1 MGSEYIITSDGSFVS
16 DDQLI
21 HALAR
26 GNKGWVK
33 PNHKYINLKEKNGR
47 YVYTYETDTG
57 TRAVARTASQQA
69 VKENAEQDEFFERLN
84 SVKSA
89 IYHSSYDKY
98 RAYQKS
104 TDKNTID
111 KIKDALGFDERDMY
125 KETARNYNKAVRIL
139 EDSKNKAREENL
151 AQDVDASRKAAQEA
165 AKKNGNGKAGI
176 LGGLWKMLKGITG
189 IGWNLFKIGGKL
201 FGVVDRLAGKILGV
215 NKIFGALGKG
225 ITSIYHLSCGSF
237 KSNCLCILFL

>member
-1 MGSEYIITSDGSFVS
+1 MGSEYIITSDGSFIS

-33 PNHKYINLKEKNGR
+33 PNHKYINRKWKNGR

-69 VKENAEQDEFFERLN
+69 VKENAEQDEFVERLN

-89 IYHSSYDKY
+89 IYPNSYAKY

-125 KETARNYNKAVRIL
+125 KQTKRNYTAAVNDL
-139 EDSKNKAREENL
+139 ENSKNKASEKRETYDRIRNFNSPSQRSIDDSYTSWRNAER
-151 AQDVDASRKAAQEA
+151 VVAADQHYADRYGA
-165 AKKNGNGKAGI
+165 AYINSKKEYFNTPLGKIAKAGESVESWVSKTI
-176 LGGLWKMLKGITG
+176 DDMD
-189 IGWNLFKIGGKL
+189 GWIKKL
-201 FGVVDRLAGKILGV
+201 AKR
-215 NKIFGALGKG
+215 
-225 ITSIYHLSCGSF
+225 
-237 KSNCLCILFL
+237 

>member
-1 MGSEYIITSDGSFVS
+1 MGSEYIITSDGSFIS

-33 PNHKYINLKEKNGR
+33 PNHKYINRKWKNGR

-57 TRAVARTASQQA
+57 TRAVARTASQQV
-69 VKENAEQDEFFERLN
+69 VKENAEQDKFVERLN
-84 SVKSA
+84 SDKSA
-89 IYHSSYDKY
+89 LYPSSYDKY

-125 KETARNYNKAVRIL
+125 KQTKRNYNNAVNDL
-139 EDSKNKAREENL
+139 ENSKNKASEKRETYDRIRNFNSPSQRSIDESYTSWRN
-151 AQDVDASRKAAQEA
+151 AERVVASDQHYADRYGAAYVNS
-165 AKKNGNGKAGI
+165 KKEYFN
-176 LGGLWKMLKGITG
+176 TP
-189 IGWNLFKIGGKL
+189 
-201 FGVVDRLAGKILGV
+201 
-215 NKIFGALGKG
+215 LGKVTKASESVESWVSKTIDDMDG
-225 ITSIYHLSCGSF
+225 WIKKLA
-237 KSNCLCILFL
+237 KR

>member
-33 PNHKYINLKEKNGR
+33 PNHKYINRKWKNGR

-69 VKENAEQDEFFERLN
+69 VKENAEQDKFVERLN
-84 SVKSA
+84 SDKSA
-89 IYHSSYDKY
+89 LYPSSYDKY

-104 TDKNTID
+104 TNKNVID

-125 KETARNYNKAVRIL
+125 KQTKRNYNNAVNDL
-139 EDSKNKAREENL
+139 ENSKNKASEERETYDRIRNFNSPSQRSIDESYTSWRN
-151 AQDVDASRKAAQEA
+151 AERVAATDQHYADRYGA
-165 AKKNGNGKAGI
+165 AYISSKKEYFNTPLGKITKAGESVECWVSKTI
-176 LGGLWKMLKGITG
+176 DGMD
-189 IGWNLFKIGGKL
+189 GWIKKL
-201 FGVVDRLAGKILGV
+201 SKR
-215 NKIFGALGKG
+215 
-225 ITSIYHLSCGSF
+225 
-237 KSNCLCILFL
+237 

>member
-33 PNHKYINLKEKNGR
+33 PNHKYINRKWKNGR

-69 VKENAEQDEFFERLN
+69 VKENAEQDKFVERLN
-84 SVKSA
+84 SDKSA
-89 IYHSSYDKY
+89 LYPSSYDKY

-104 TDKNTID
+104 TNKNVID

-125 KETARNYNKAVRIL
+125 KQTKRNYNNAVNDL
-139 EDSKNKAREENL
+139 ENSKNKASEERETYDRIRNFNSPSQRSIDESYTSWRN
-151 AQDVDASRKAAQEA
+151 AERVAATDQHYADRYGA
-165 AKKNGNGKAGI
+165 AYISSKKEYFNTPLGKITKAGESVESWVSKTI
-176 LGGLWKMLKGITG
+176 DGMD
-189 IGWNLFKIGGKL
+189 GWIKKL
-201 FGVVDRLAGKILGV
+201 SKR
-215 NKIFGALGKG
+215 
-225 ITSIYHLSCGSF
+225 
-237 KSNCLCILFL
+237 

>member
-1 MGSEYIITSDGSFVS
+1 MGSEYIITSDGSFIS
-16 DDQLI
+16 DDQLM

-33 PNHKYINLKEKNGR
+33 PNHKYINRKWKNGR

-69 VKENAEQDEFFERLN
+69 VKENAEQDKFVERLN
-84 SVKSA
+84 SDKSA
-89 IYHSSYDKY
+89 LYPSSYDKY

-125 KETARNYNKAVRIL
+125 KQTKRNYNNAVNDL
-139 EDSKNKAREENL
+139 ENSKNKASEERETYDRIRNFNSPSQRSIDESYTSWRN
-151 AQDVDASRKAAQEA
+151 AERVAATDQHYADRYGA
-165 AKKNGNGKAGI
+165 AYISSKKEYFNTPLGKITKAGESVESWVSKTI
-176 LGGLWKMLKGITG
+176 DDMD
-189 IGWNLFKIGGKL
+189 GWIKKL
-201 FGVVDRLAGKILGV
+201 AKR
-215 NKIFGALGKG
+215 
-225 ITSIYHLSCGSF
+225 
-237 KSNCLCILFL
+237 

>member
-33 PNHKYINLKEKNGR
+33 PNHKYINRKWKNGR

-89 IYHSSYDKY
+89 IYPNSYDKY
-98 RAYQKS
+98 RLLEEQFEMPRNS
-104 TDKNTID
+104 EIP
-111 KIKDALGFDERDMY
+111 ER
-125 KETARNYNKAVRIL
+125 L
-139 EDSKNKAREENL
+139 
-151 AQDVDASRKAAQEA
+151 
-165 AKKNGNGKAGI
+165 
-176 LGGLWKMLKGITG
+176 
-189 IGWNLFKIGGKL
+189 
-201 FGVVDRLAGKILGV
+201 
-215 NKIFGALGKG
+215 
-225 ITSIYHLSCGSF
+225 TS
-237 KSNCLCILFL
+237 

>member
-1 MGSEYIITSDGSFVS
+1 METKYFISSDGSFVS
-16 DDQLI
+16 NDQLM
-21 HALAR
+21 HALER
-26 GNKGWVK
+26 GNRGWVK
-33 PNHKYINLKEKNGR
+33 PNHKYINRKWKNGR

-89 IYHSSYDKY
+89 IYPSSYDKY

-125 KETARNYNKAVRIL
+125 KQTKRNYNNAVNDL
-139 EDSKNKAREENL
+139 ENSKNKASEKRETYDRIRNFNSPSQRSIDESYTSWRN
-151 AQDVDASRKAAQEA
+151 AERVAATDQHYADRYGA
-165 AKKNGNGKAGI
+165 AYVSSKKEYFNTPLGKVTKAGESVESWVSKTI
-176 LGGLWKMLKGITG
+176 DDMD
-189 IGWNLFKIGGKL
+189 GWIKKL
-201 FGVVDRLAGKILGV
+201 AKR
-215 NKIFGALGKG
+215 
-225 ITSIYHLSCGSF
+225 
-237 KSNCLCILFL
+237 

>member
-21 HALAR
+21 HVLAR

-33 PNHKYINLKEKNGR
+33 PNHKYINRKWKNGR

-69 VKENAEQDEFFERLN
+69 VKENAEQDKFVERLN
-84 SVKSA
+84 SDKSA
-89 IYHSSYDKY
+89 LYPSSYDKY

-104 TDKNTID
+104 TNKNTID

-139 EDSKNKAREENL
+139 EDSKNKAREEQEEYNHRRGL
-151 AQDVDASRKAAQEA
+151 DGVSQRSIDDAYSSWRSAERIAMSDQNYVERYGAAYINS
-165 AKKNGNGKAGI
+165 KKEYFNTPLGKITKAGESVESWVSKTI
-176 LGGLWKMLKGITG
+176 DDMD
-189 IGWNLFKIGGKL
+189 GWIKKL
-201 FGVVDRLAGKILGV
+201 TKR
-215 NKIFGALGKG
+215 
-225 ITSIYHLSCGSF
+225 
-237 KSNCLCILFL
+237 

>member
-1 MGSEYIITSDGSFVS
+1 MGSEYIITSDGSFIS
-16 DDQLI
+16 DDQLM

-33 PNHKYINLKEKNGR
+33 PNHKYINRKWKNGR

-69 VKENAEQDEFFERLN
+69 VKENAEQDKFVERLN
-84 SVKSA
+84 SDKSA
-89 IYHSSYDKY
+89 LYPSSYDKY

-125 KETARNYNKAVRIL
+125 KQTKRNYNNAVNDL
-139 EDSKNKAREENL
+139 ENSKNKASEERETYDRIRNFNSPSQRSIDESYTSWRN
-151 AQDVDASRKAAQEA
+151 AERVAATDQHYADRYGA
-165 AKKNGNGKAGI
+165 AYISSKKEYFNTPLGKITKAGESVESWVSKTI
-176 LGGLWKMLKGITG
+176 DDMD
-189 IGWNLFKIGGKL
+189 GWIKKL
-201 FGVVDRLAGKILGV
+201 TKR
-215 NKIFGALGKG
+215 
-225 ITSIYHLSCGSF
+225 
-237 KSNCLCILFL
+237 